1 MLKVEPNN
9 LALLKTYY
17 AEFNYITITFT
28 DQNGRPL
35 NWTCLFI
42 NWNDTFFLEPRTRK
56 YVKG

>member
-35 NWTCLFI
+35 N
-42 NWNDTFFLEPRTRK
+42 
-56 YVKG
+56 